1 MLHWPHPTTPISS
14 SSTLTVTHQCHL
26 QQLYRVLSGQ
36 SRSACRSSPKKC
48 TSSHQQSCMLP
59 KSLLAEVT
67 GYDNIHNIMSKN
79 TVHCVYVINT
89 HMYTLLWIC
98 TLTIIVVVIPS
109 MKMFYLLF
117 FSLILT
123 FVPPSLFLFIYNP
136 HFSQFVSLSLVI
148 IIPETKW
155 KASQE
160 TRAWNAPYLT
170 YNSRRSIP
178 IDILLLAFSSKQIRL
193 LIMVRTTLWVS

>member
-1 MLHWPHPTTPISS
+1 MFLYQCCLFPFHSYISLLLLLLSLSCMLHVNSVLTAACCMDSTKPHPSHLLPR
-14 SSTLTVTHQCHL
+14 TLTHQCRL
-26 QQLYRVLSGQ
+26 QQQLYHLLSAQ
-36 SRSACRSSPKKC
+36 SRSACRSLPRKC

-148 IIPETKW
+148 IIPETK
-155 KASQE
+155 
-160 TRAWNAPYLT
+160 
-170 YNSRRSIP
+170 
-178 IDILLLAFSSKQIRL
+178 
-193 LIMVRTTLWVS
+193 